1 MTARTR
7 LVIARSCRQ
16 HAVVIGRAWNA
27 SRAGISRRATHSKEP
42 QTVSIASRSR
52 VAILA
57 MAAALAGNAIAA
69 DITGAGATFIYP
81 LLSKW
86 SDDYNKATGHKI
98 NYQSIGSGGG
108 IAQIKAGTVD
118 FGSSDKP
125 LPPAELAAA
134 GLGQFPLAI
143 GGVVPAVHLPG
154 VKAGAMKFDGP
165 LLADIYLGKVTKWND
180 PRIVALN
187 GGVPLP
193 DIKITVVH
201 RSDGSGTTFN
211 FTNYLS
217 KVSPDWKAKV
227 GEGTAVKWP
236 AGIGGKGNE
245 GVASYVKQ
253 IRGGIGYV
261 ELAYALQ
268 NNIAYARMKNAA
280 GNFVNPSDETFA
292 AAAASAEWSKAREFD
307 LVMTDAPG
315 ENAWPIAATNFILM
329 YKKPKDA
336 ARARHARDFFRWA
349 YANGQPQAK
358 ALHYVPLPPE
368 VVRQVEA
375 YWSSDMQF

>member
-1 MTARTR
+1 MRSGAGLARKLSKDPMYAT
-7 LVIARSCRQ
+7 LKP
-16 HAVVIGRAWNA
+16 
-27 SRAGISRRATHSKEP
+27 RRAT
-42 QTVSIASRSR
+42 VRAR
-52 VAILA
+52 
-57 MAAALAGNAIAA
+57 IAA
-69 DITGAGATFIYP
+69 TVLCLAFAGATNAAEITGAGATFIYP

-86 SDDYNKATGHKI
+86 SDDYNKATGNRI

-125 LPPAELAAA
+125 LPPKELAAA
-134 GLGQFPLAI
+134 GLGQFPSAI

-154 VKAGAMKFDGP
+154 LKAGAMKLDGP
-165 LLADIYLGKVTKWND
+165 LLADIFLGKVTMWND

-187 GGVPLP
+187 GGIDLP
-193 DIKITVVH
+193 AVKITVVH

-217 KVSPDWKAKV
+217 KVSPEWKSSV

-236 AGIGGKGNE
+236 VVVGGKGNE
-245 GVASYVKQ
+245 GVAAYVKQ

-268 NNIAYARMKNAA
+268 NDIAYSRLRNAA
-280 GNFVNPSDETFA
+280 GNFVLPNDETFA
-292 AAAASAEWSKAREFD
+292 AAAASADWGKAQDFD
-307 LVMTDAPG
+307 LVMTNAPG

-329 YKKPKDA
+329 YKKPKNA
-336 ARARHARDFFRWA
+336 ERSRNAKEFFRWA
-349 YANGQPQAK
+349 YANGDAQATE
-358 ALHYVPLPPE
+358 LHYVPLPDS
-368 VVRQVEA
+368 VVQQIEA
-375 YWSSDMQF
+375 YWTANMAF